1 MEDYTDHVAI
11 KQHKKYMKQ
20 DSHYRELTKEYNRAN
35 RDAGFAIASLF
46 FTALAFIY
54 FMAEFEAS
62 EATDGRYDS
71 WLLLPLGVVLLVIY
85 TSYRCFIYA
94 SELTSQREQEQ
105 RKYRRKLEEKESEQ
119 SN

>member
-1 MEDYTDHVAI
+1 
-11 KQHKKYMKQ
+11 
-20 DSHYRELTKEYNRAN
+20 
-35 RDAGFAIASLF
+35 
-46 FTALAFIY
+46 
-54 FMAEFEAS
+54 MAEFEAS

-105 RKYRRKLEEKESEQ
+105 RKYRRKLEEKESYRPSVASLA
-119 SN
+119 SNSAIKYIKARAVKNSDAIAKPASLLALLYSFVSSR